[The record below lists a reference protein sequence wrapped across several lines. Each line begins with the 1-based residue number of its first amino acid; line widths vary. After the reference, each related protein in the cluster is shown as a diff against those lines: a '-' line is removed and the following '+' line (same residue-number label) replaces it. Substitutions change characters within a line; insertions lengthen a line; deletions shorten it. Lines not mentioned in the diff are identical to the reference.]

1 LESIPEDA
9 KEIRIAVDK
18 QLREFRDKG
27 IVVLTYPEEWV
38 LDEEMSSDEEDE
50 DFVHV
55 YIFDISNNALWLL
68 GSPPIYC
75 QIFSQ
80 R

>member
-55 YIFDISNNALWLL
+55 YISEKSIYSSNYH
-68 GSPPIYC
+68 I
-75 QIFSQ
+75 
-80 R
+80 